1 MLVISNK
8 LVDIETGEL
17 VGFLYENGSGK
28 LAVTKE
34 KAIELGLDCAEFAE
48 YMDCDII
55 EAVHWGNYYAVM
67 ENELYEMDDDE
78 YCGRHYIEEGDNV
91 AIYGHV
97 FKKTHLVELNNPVII
112 RRMQRIEKGEVALW

>member
-8 LVDIETGEL
+8 LIDVETGEL
-17 VGFLYENGSGK
+17 VGFLYENGNGK

-34 KAIELGLDCAEFAE
+34 KAIELGLDCAEFGE
-48 YMDCDII
+48 YMDCDTI
-55 EAVHWGNYYAVM
+55 EVVHWGTYYALI

-78 YCGRHYIEEGDNV
+78 CCGRNFIDLDNKV

-97 FKKTHLVELNNPVII
+97 FNKTNLVELNNSVII
-112 RRMQRIEKGEVALW
+112 RRMQKVENGEQVLW